1 MNLHSHFR
9 RYPILT
15 CFFVILLAM
24 LGASCKKE
32 HKVTPIIPPPI
43 NDSTIHK
50 VSSTKDIL
58 TFTLLKANNSSF
70 YSGDETVS
78 IVGDS
83 IKVLMPGTAIVNSL
97 LPTIQIN
104 GVRISPSSGIVQDF
118 TKPVSYTVTA
128 EDSTKKTYVVVVKQ
142 DKLKNL
148 LYTGSGSTN
157 FYALDL
163 RNGDEIWHYTS
174 GGTFHY
180 SNPLL
185 DNGTVYAGS
194 VDGSLYAFSAA
205 YGTVKWKFT
214 TGSSILS
221 APALANGIL
230 YFASDDHNVYA
241 ADAAT
246 GNLKWKYATGGNVDS
261 SPVVSNGVLFIGS
274 TDNNLYAIDAASGTI
289 KWHYT
294 MTTTAVEASPVV
306 ANGVVYIG
314 ERGGF
319 LNAIDITT
327 GLLKWQFSTNG
338 ISLEQSRPVESNGII
353 YIASWYNTNDF
364 TKAGSVYAINETDG
378 SLKWQVL
385 DNTGFSTG
393 PTFADDNIFISAD
406 DGYVYALSGVNGNVL
421 WKNQLYPNGAMP
433 AAIGGVVYIG
443 SATGNIYALNE
454 TDGTVKWKSV
464 ETTGLNNSKPV
475 IIDANG
481 N

>member
-1 MNLHSHFR
+1 MNLYSHFW

-15 CFFVILLAM
+15 YFVVLFVILAS
-24 LGASCKKE
+24 SCKKE
-32 HKVTPIIPPPI
+32 HAVTPVTPPPN
-43 NDSTIHK
+43 NDTTIHK
-50 VSSTKDIL
+50 ASSTKDIL
-58 TFTLLKANNSSF
+58 TFSLSKSNNTSF
-70 YSGDETVS
+70 YAGDEIVS

-83 IKVLMPGTAIVNSL
+83 IKVLVPGTAILNSL
-97 LPTIQIN
+97 LPGIQIN
-104 GVRISPSSGIVQDF
+104 GVKISPLSGVVQDF
-118 TKPVSYTVTA
+118 TKPVNYTVTA
-128 EDSTKKTYVVVVKQ
+128 EDSTKRIYVVVVKQ

-148 LYTGSGSTN
+148 LYTGSGGTN

-163 RNGDEIWHYTS
+163 RNGDEIWHYSS

-194 VDGSLYAFSAA
+194 GDGNLYALSAA

-214 TGSSILS
+214 TGSSVLS

-241 ADAAT
+241 VDAAT
-246 GNLKWKYATGGNVDS
+246 GNLKWKYVTGGNVDS
-261 SPVVSNGVLFIGS
+261 SPVVNNGVLFIAS
-274 TDNNLYAIDAASGTI
+274 TDNNLYALDAATGTV
-289 KWHYT
+289 KWQYT
-294 MTTTAVEASPVV
+294 MATTAVEASPVV
-306 ANGVVYIG
+306 ANDVVYIG

-319 LNAIDITT
+319 LNAIDMTT
-327 GLLKWQFSTNG
+327 GLLKWRFSTNG
-338 ISLEQSRPVESNGII
+338 ISLEQSRPIESNGII

-364 TKAGSVYAINETDG
+364 TKAGSAYAINETDG

-385 DNTGFSTG
+385 DNTGFTTG
-393 PTFADDNIFISAD
+393 PTFADGNIFISAD

-421 WKNQLYPNGAMP
+421 WRNQLYPNGAMP
-433 AAIGGVVYIG
+433 AVAGGVVYIG
-443 SATGNIYALNE
+443 SATGNMYALNE
-454 TDGTVKWKSV
+454 ADGTVKWKSV
-464 ETTGLNNSKPV
+464 ETTGSGNSKPV